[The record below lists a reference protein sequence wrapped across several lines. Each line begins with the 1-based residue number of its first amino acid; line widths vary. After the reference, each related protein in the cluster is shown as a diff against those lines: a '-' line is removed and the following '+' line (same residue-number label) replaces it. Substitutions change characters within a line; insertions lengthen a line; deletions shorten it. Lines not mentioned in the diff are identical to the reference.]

1 MRHRN
6 SGRKLG
12 RTSAHRKAMFKNMAS
27 ALLTYGRIT
36 TTEAK
41 AKEIRGVVEPLIT
54 LAQTDDL
61 HSRRMAYRVLGNH
74 KLVKRLF
81 DEIGPLFKDMEKGGY
96 TRVVKLALPRKGDC
110 APMAIVELVRGAHYD
125 EALKPAKAEKPAKKA
140 AAPKAKKDA
149 DAATADAP
157 AEAKKAPAKK
167 AAPKADKDEKAA
179 KPKAAAKPK
188 SETKSSKVAGA
199 KPKSSPRKMGG

>member
-12 RTSAHRKAMFKNMAS
+12 RTAPHRKALFKNMAT

-54 LAQTDDL
+54 LAQCDDL
-61 HSRRMAYRVLGNH
+61 HSRRQAYRALGNH

-81 DEIGPLFKDMEKGGY
+81 DEVAPAFKGIPGGY
-96 TRVVKLALPRKGDC
+96 TRVVKLAMPRKGDC
-110 APMAIVELVRGAHYD
+110 APMAIIELIRGQHL
-125 EALKPAKAEKPAKKA
+125 EAANAKAEDVKA
-140 AAPKAKKDA
+140 EAPVA
-149 DAATADAP
+149 DAATVEN
-157 AEAKKAPAKK
+157 AESAK
-167 AAPKADKDEKAA
+167 PKAVKAKEA
-179 KPKAAAKPK
+179 KPKAAKASTKGSQSSTVKPK
-188 SETKSSKVAGA
+188 SA
-199 KPKSSPRKMGG
+199 PRKMGG